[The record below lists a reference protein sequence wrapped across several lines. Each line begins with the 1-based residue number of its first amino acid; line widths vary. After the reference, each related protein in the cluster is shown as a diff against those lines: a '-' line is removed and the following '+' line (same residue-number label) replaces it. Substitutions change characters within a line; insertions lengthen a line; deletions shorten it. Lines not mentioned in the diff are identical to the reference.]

1 MTDTATFM
9 SGGVSTPPFAF
20 IPDAAQVFTARAA
33 RFRKLA
39 EDSRLAP
46 YLRFLAD
53 LADVQARLA
62 ADLGPAAAPSAQ
74 RLAQAKAGAMPPL
87 DRAVIA
93 ASPGM
98 AEVLARF
105 LAAVAVVEM
114 PAQARLALEAVT
126 AATADER
133 EALLANVLA
142 DRIPE
147 DAVAAHL
154 FVAAAAQI
162 EMVRRAAALEAEA
175 LAKVSTGICPACGGR
190 PSASIVTA
198 GLKTLEGTR
207 YACCA
212 TCATRWNEV
221 RLTCLCCGRTS
232 GVSYRSVGAEGSDG
246 SEATVKAELC
256 NQCHGWTK
264 VLYQIHDAG
273 VDPVADDVASLGLDA
288 LMRETQWQRGGFD
301 PFLAG
306 Y

>member
-1 MTDTATFM
+1 MTHTPTFQ
-9 SGGVSTPPFAF
+9 SGGVTTPPFAF
-20 IPDAAQVFTARAA
+20 TPDAAEVFGGRTA

-53 LADVQARLA
+53 LAGVQARLA
-62 ADLGPAAAPSAQ
+62 AVLGPADAPTAG

-87 DRAVIA
+87 DRAAIA
-93 ASPGM
+93 ASPEM
-98 AEVLARF
+98 AAVLTRF
-105 LAAVAVVEM
+105 LDAVAAIEM
-114 PAQARLALEAVT
+114 PAQARLALEAVS
-126 AATADER
+126 AATEEERAD
-133 EALLANVLA
+133 LLANVLA
-142 DRIPE
+142 DRIPD

-154 FVAAAAQI
+154 FAAAAAQV
-162 EMVRRAAALEAEA
+162 EAVRRAAALDAGA
-175 LAKVSTGICPACGGR
+175 LRKVSTGICPACGGR

-221 RLTCLCCGRTS
+221 RLTCLCCGRTK
-232 GVSYRSVGAEGSDG
+232 GVSYRSIGAEDSDG
-246 SEATVKAELC
+246 SDAAVKAELC
-256 NQCHGWTK
+256 NQCFGWTK
-264 VLYQIHDAG
+264 VLYQARDAG

>member
-1 MTDTATFM
+1 MTETATFQ
-9 SGGVSTPPFAF
+9 SGGVTTPPFAF
-20 IPDAAQVFTARAA
+20 TPDAAEVFTGRAA

-53 LADVQARLA
+53 LSDLQARLVA
-62 ADLGPAAAPSAQ
+62 EAGPAAAPAPQ
-74 RLAQAKAGAMPPL
+74 RMAQAKAGAMPPL
-87 DRAVIA
+87 DRAAIA
-93 ASPGM
+93 ASPEM
-98 AEVLARF
+98 AGVLTRF
-105 LAAVAVVEM
+105 LDAVAAVEM

-126 AATADER
+126 AATPAER
-133 EALLANVLA
+133 EELLANVLA
-142 DRIPE
+142 DRIPD

-154 FVAAAAQI
+154 FAAAAAQI
-162 EMVRRAAALEAEA
+162 EAVRRAAALDAGA
-175 LAKVSTGICPACGGR
+175 LQTVSTGICPACGGR

-221 RLTCLCCGRTS
+221 RLTCLCCGATK
-232 GVSYRSVGAEGSDG
+232 GMSYRSIGGEDSDG
-246 SEATVKAELC
+246 SDASVKAELC
-256 NQCHGWTK
+256 NQCYGWTK
-264 VLYQIHDAG
+264 VLYQAKNAG
-273 VDPVADDVASLGLDA
+273 VDPIADDVASLGLDA
-288 LMRETQWQRGGFD
+288 LMRETKWQRGGFD

>member
-1 MTDTATFM
+1 MTDTPTFQ
-9 SGGVSTPPFAF
+9 SGGVTTPPFAF
-20 IPDAAQVFTARAA
+20 TPDAVAVFSDRAA
-33 RFRKLA
+33 RFRTLA

-53 LADVQARLA
+53 LTDVQARLA
-62 ADLGPAAAPSAQ
+62 AELGPAEAPSAE

-87 DRAVIA
+87 DRGAIA
-93 ASPGM
+93 ASSEM
-98 AEVLARF
+98 AAVLTRF
-105 LAAVAVVEM
+105 LQAIAAVEM
-114 PAQARLALEAVT
+114 PPQARLALEAVA
-126 AATADER
+126 AATAEER
-133 EALLANVLA
+133 ADLLANVLA

-154 FVAAAAQI
+154 FAAAAAQV
-162 EMVRRAAALEAEA
+162 EAVRRAAALDASA
-175 LAKVSTGICPACGGR
+175 LRKVSTGICPACGGR

-207 YACCA
+207 YASCA

-221 RLTCLCCGRTS
+221 RLTCLCCGQTK
-232 GVSYRSVGAEGSDG
+232 GVSYRSIGTEDSDG
-246 SEATVKAELC
+246 SDATVKAEVC

-264 VLYQIHDAG
+264 VLHQARDAG
-273 VDPVADDVASLGLDA
+273 VDPIADDVASLGLDA
-288 LMRETQWQRGGFD
+288 MLKGTDWQRGGFD

>member
-1 MTDTATFM
+1 MTDTATFQ

-20 IPDAAQVFTARAA
+20 TPDAAEVFATRAA

-39 EDSRLAP
+39 EGSRLAP

-53 LADVQARLA
+53 LTDAQARLA
-62 ADLGPAAAPSAQ
+62 ADLGPAPAPSAQ

-87 DRAVIA
+87 DRAEIA
-93 ASPGM
+93 ASPEL
-98 AEVLARF
+98 AEVLSRF
-105 LAAVAVVEM
+105 LDAVAAVEM

-126 AATADER
+126 AATPEERAD
-133 EALLANVLA
+133 LLANVLA

-154 FVAAAAQI
+154 FAAAAAQV
-162 EMVRRAAALEAEA
+162 EAVRRAAALEAASLE
-175 LAKVSTGICPACGGR
+175 KVSTGVCPACGGR

-221 RLTCLCCGRTS
+221 RLTCLCCGRTR

-246 SEATVKAELC
+246 SDAAVRAELC

-264 VLYQIHDAG
+264 VLYQANDAG